1 VFKQRMATALILAF
15 GFVWVTTFS
24 SSFFFALFISLIVL
38 VASWEWGEFI
48 GLKHGHQ
55 KIGYLSAVAF
65 IIMSLFVL
73 LEITPKTQS
82 ISSVSVSIILALGFL
97 FWLITLPLLKYY
109 PRNANKWSNKFKIAV
124 MGILTL
130 LPAWVGMVQLKYLL
144 VEGYFVLGLVAMVAA
159 VDSGAYFI
167 GKQFGHE
174 KLAPHLSP
182 NKTWEG
188 ALGGFVLCLLVNLLL
203 VWILHN
209 FLLTLNGWQIMQLV
223 LLSFGVTFFD
233 VIGDLFISML
243 KRNRAIK
250 HSGFLLPGH
259 GGVLDRID
267 GLIAVIP
274 GFVLTVLFMVRGI
287 E

>member
-1 VFKQRMATALILAF
+1 MFKQRMATALILAF
-15 GFVWVTTFS
+15 GFFWVTTFS

-38 VASWEWGEFI
+38 VASWEWGEFV
-48 GLKHGHQ
+48 GLKHGRQ
-55 KIGYLSAVAF
+55 KIGYLSVVAF
-65 IIMSLFVL
+65 IILTLFML
-73 LEITPKTQS
+73 FDITPKTQS
-82 ISSVSVSIILALGFL
+82 ISTLSVSIILALGLL
-97 FWLITLPLLKYY
+97 FWLITLPLLRYY
-109 PRNANKWSNKFKIAV
+109 PRNASKWSSEFKIAV

-130 LPAWVGMVQLKYLL
+130 LPAWVGMVQLKYLF

-159 VDSGAYFI
+159 VDSGAYFV

-174 KLAPHLSP
+174 KLAPDLSP

-188 ALGGFVLCLLVNLLL
+188 VLGGFVFCLLVNLILI
-203 VWILHN
+203 WILHN
-209 FLLTLNGWQIMQLV
+209 FLLPLNGWQIMLLA

-243 KRNRAIK
+243 KRNRAVK

-274 GFVLTVLFMVRGI
+274 GFVLTVLFIARGI

>member
-1 VFKQRMATALILAF
+1 MATALILAL

>member
-1 VFKQRMATALILAF
+1 MFKQRMATALILAL

-48 GLKHGHQ
+48 GLKHGRQ
-55 KIGYLSAVAF
+55 KIGYLSVVAF
-65 IIMSLFVL
+65 IIMSLFML

-209 FLLTLNGWQIMQLV
+209 FLLTLNGWQIMLLV

-274 GFVLTVLFMVRGI
+274 GFVLIVLFMVRGI

>member
-1 VFKQRMATALILAF
+1 VFKQRMATALILAL

>member
-1 VFKQRMATALILAF
+1 MFKQRMATALILAL

-48 GLKHGHQ
+48 GLKHGRQ
-55 KIGYLSAVAF
+55 KIGYLSVVAF
-65 IIMSLFVL
+65 IIMSLFML

-109 PRNANKWSNKFKIAV
+109 PRNANKWSNKFKIGV

-274 GFVLTVLFMVRGI
+274 GFVLIVLFVVRGI

>member
-1 VFKQRMATALILAF
+1 MFKQRMATALILAF
-15 GFVWVTTFS
+15 GFFWVTTFS

-38 VASWEWGEFI
+38 VASWEWGEFV
-48 GLKHGHQ
+48 GLKHGRQ
-55 KIGYLSAVAF
+55 KIGYLSVVAF
-65 IIMSLFVL
+65 IILTLFML
-73 LEITPKTQS
+73 FDITPKTQS
-82 ISSVSVSIILALGFL
+82 ISTLSVSIILALGLL
-97 FWLITLPLLKYY
+97 FWLITLPLLRYY
-109 PRNANKWSNKFKIAV
+109 PRNASKWSSEFKIAV

-130 LPAWVGMVQLKYLL
+130 LPAWVGMVQLKYLF

-159 VDSGAYFI
+159 VDSGAYFV

-174 KLAPHLSP
+174 KLAPDLSP

-188 ALGGFVLCLLVNLLL
+188 VLGGFVFCLLVNLILI
-203 VWILHN
+203 WILHN
-209 FLLTLNGWQIMQLV
+209 FLLPLNGWQIMLLV

-274 GFVLTVLFMVRGI
+274 GFVLTVLFIARGI

>member
-1 VFKQRMATALILAF
+1 MFKQRMVTALILVF

-55 KIGYLSAVAF
+55 KIGYLSVVVF
-65 IIMSLFVL
+65 IIMSLFML

-109 PRNANKWSNKFKIAV
+109 PRNANKWSNKLKIAV

>member
-1 VFKQRMATALILAF
+1 VFKQRMATALILAL

-55 KIGYLSAVAF
+55 KFGYLSVVAF
-65 IIMSLFVL
+65 IIMSLFML

>member
-1 VFKQRMATALILAF
+1 MFKQRMATALILAL

>member
-1 VFKQRMATALILAF
+1 MFKQRMATALILAL

-55 KIGYLSAVAF
+55 KIGYLSVVAF
-65 IIMSLFVL
+65 IIMSLFML

-130 LPAWVGMVQLKYLL
+130 LPAWVGMVQLKYLV

-209 FLLTLNGWQIMQLV
+209 FLLTLNGWQIMLLV

>member
-1 VFKQRMATALILAF
+1 MATALILAL

-65 IIMSLFVL
+65 IIMSLFML

>member
-1 VFKQRMATALILAF
+1 MFKQRMATALILAL

-82 ISSVSVSIILALGFL
+82 ISAVSVSIILALGFL

-109 PRNANKWSNKFKIAV
+109 PRNANKWSNKLKIAV

>member
-1 VFKQRMATALILAF
+1 VFKQRMATALILAL

-48 GLKHGHQ
+48 GFKHGHQ
-55 KIGYLSAVAF
+55 KIGYLSVVAF
-65 IIMSLFVL
+65 IIMSLFML

-209 FLLTLNGWQIMQLV
+209 FLLTLNGWQIMLLV

-274 GFVLTVLFMVRGI
+274 GFVLIVLFVVRGI

>member
-1 VFKQRMATALILAF
+1 MFKQRMATALILAF

-55 KIGYLSAVAF
+55 KIGYFSVVAF
-65 IIMSLFVL
+65 IIMSLFML

-109 PRNANKWSNKFKIAV
+109 PRNANKWSNKLKIAV

-130 LPAWVGMVQLKYLL
+130 LPAWVGMVQLKYVL

-203 VWILHN
+203 VWLLHN
-209 FLLTLNGWQIMQLV
+209 FLLTLNGWQIMLLV

>member
-1 VFKQRMATALILAF
+1 MFKQRMATALILAL

-48 GLKHGHQ
+48 GLKHGRQ
-55 KIGYLSAVAF
+55 KIGYLSVVAF
-65 IIMSLFVL
+65 IIMSLFML

-209 FLLTLNGWQIMQLV
+209 FLLTLNGWQIMLLV
-223 LLSFGVTFFD
+223 LLSFSVTFFD

-274 GFVLTVLFMVRGI
+274 GFVLTILFMVRGI

>member
-1 VFKQRMATALILAF
+1 MFKQRMATALILAL

-55 KIGYLSAVAF
+55 KNGYLSVVAF
-65 IIMSLFVL
+65 IIMSLFML

-188 ALGGFVLCLLVNLLL
+188 ALGGFVLCLPVNLLL

-209 FLLTLNGWQIMQLV
+209 FLLTLNGWQIMLLV

-274 GFVLTVLFMVRGI
+274 GFVLIVLFVVRGI

>member
-1 VFKQRMATALILAF
+1 MFKQRMATALILAF

>member
-1 VFKQRMATALILAF
+1 MATALILAF

-82 ISSVSVSIILALGFL
+82 ISAVSVSIILALGFL

>member
-1 VFKQRMATALILAF
+1 VFKQRMATALILAL

-223 LLSFGVTFFD
+223 LVSFGVTFFD